1 MRLSIIIPTYKEAE
15 NLKIL
20 IPQLIK
26 RFSPYEIII
35 VDDNSQDGT
44 DDISPYLGTSILKTL
59 TRKEERGIGSAIAR
73 GYDEAIGDVLLSIDA
88 DLSMD
93 LEDVPRMLSM
103 LDENDVIVGSRY
115 IPGGQNRKEAFLP
128 RLASVVGNW
137 MFKAVFRLPIKD
149 VSMNFRVLKKATWKQ
164 IRTTENT
171 NVMLLEMLVNAH
183 DKGFR
188 IAEVPTV
195 FKERVHGETKTRVF
209 RLTLKY
215 IKFIAKYL
223 YTRKFGFNTGGTV

>member
-20 IPQLIK
+20 IPQLVE
-26 RFSPYEIII
+26 RFNPYEIIV
-35 VDDNSQDGT
+35 VDDDSEDGT
-44 DDISPYLGTSILKTL
+44 NYMHNALMKII
-59 TRKEERGIGSAIAR
+59 TRTEERGIGSAIAR
-73 GYDEAIGDVLLSIDA
+73 GYDEAKGDVLLSIDA

-93 LEDVPRMLSM
+93 LNDVPKMLSM

-137 MFKAVFRLPIKD
+137 MFKAVFKLPIKD

-164 IRTTENT
+164 IITTENT

-183 DKGFR
+183 EKGFK

-209 RLTLKY
+209 RLTVKY

-223 YTRKFGFNTGGTV
+223 YTKGFGFNTGGTV